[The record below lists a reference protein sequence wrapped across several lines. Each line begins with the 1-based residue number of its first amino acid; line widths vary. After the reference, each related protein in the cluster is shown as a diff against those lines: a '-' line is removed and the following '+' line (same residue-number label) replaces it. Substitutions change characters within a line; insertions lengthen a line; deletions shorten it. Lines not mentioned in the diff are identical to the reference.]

1 MKAILLALLGGLLVL
16 GISTMVFRVAGAAR
30 SAKTMLLVFL
40 AIVPVLT
47 GLVLLTPPD
56 LGFLPDTLVNP
67 LTAVD
72 LGFALFLYTAGF
84 FGGLLQL
91 YNLADRGFSLR
102 ILIDALELQ
111 LGRTSLDQVMTGY
124 SAGKG
129 IAWMYGKRIDG
140 MTATGLIRLEAGNM
154 ELTGKGWRVARGF
167 GWLRDFTRQPSMAP
181 GQDL

>member
-1 MKAILLALLGGLLVL
+1 VKAILLALLAGLLVL
-16 GISTMVFRVAGAAR
+16 VISTVMFRVSSANR

-40 AIVPVLT
+40 VIAPVLA
-47 GLVLLTPPD
+47 GLVLLTPAD
-56 LGFLPDTLVNP
+56 LGFLPATLVNP
-67 LTAVD
+67 LTIVD

-102 ILIDALELQ
+102 ILIDAIELQ
-111 LGRTSLDQVMTGY
+111 SGCTSLDQVMSGY

-129 IAWMYGKRIDG
+129 IAWMYEKRIDG

-154 ELTGKGWRVARGF
+154 ELTGKGWRVARAF

-181 GQDL
+181 GQDV